1 MLEFYALST
10 FARLPVTLEFYA
22 LSTDRSASAVRR
34 FLSRFLT
41 RREPCTDEHWIPEHA
56 DVPCLVLNTEDQI
69 FDYLER
75 HANEPYGLY
84 WNEAGSHRQA
94 MAFYTRDGHVILGLA
109 DDPLDPALRL
119 REIANFVGAT
129 HCLLTSEQRPPDTAA
144 EFIELCSRF
153 SSIAPPVS
161 QASVNDKPI
170 ELRGTDLLLCHKVL
184 NEVLHGV
191 PVADFATRVG
201 DERDARR
208 LLDLTSSAMKSSR
221 DDRGLTLQRADAL
234 LLRRAIEVILA
245 EIDDSEF
252 ATRVGES
259 KARVRQLLHVEEA
272 L

>member
-1 MLEFYALST
+1 MREFYALST
-10 FARLPVTLEFYA
+10 FARFPVMLEFYA

-41 RREPCTDEHWIPEHA
+41 RPEPCADEHWIPEHA
-56 DVPCLVLNTEDQI
+56 DVPRLVLNTEDQI
-69 FDYLER
+69 LDYLEH

-109 DDPLDPALRL
+109 DDPPDPATRL

-144 EFIELCSRF
+144 EFIALCSRF

-161 QASVNDKPI
+161 HASENDKPI
-170 ELRGTDLLLCHKVL
+170 ELRGADLLLCHNVL
-184 NEVLHGV
+184 NEVLNGV

-208 LLDLTSSAMKSSR
+208 LLDLASSAIASSR
-221 DDRGLTLQRADAL
+221 DDRALTLQGADAL
-234 LLRRAIEVILA
+234 LLRRAVEVVLA
-245 EIDDSEF
+245 EIDDGEF

-259 KARVRQLLHVEEA
+259 KARVRQLLHDEEA